1 MKSEDKKIIII
12 IIGIMLLAFT
22 FYSIYEIIQSI
33 KITIFIFLIICF
45 YIFKFITENKE
56 KKKYKTGK
64 EYGSAKWA
72 DKKELDPLKA
82 KNEDNK
88 VLLTETES
96 IMINERPSE
105 PKFDRNKNILV
116 IGGSGSGKTRF
127 FIKPNLMQMHS
138 SYCITDP
145 KGTIALELGTML
157 KENGYDVKIFNT
169 INLLKS
175 FHYNPFK
182 YIKSQFDVLSLTE
195 VLIQNTKGEGEKAGE
210 DFWVKAEKLLYQA
223 LISIIF
229 YHPYLKEKNIPSLLD
244 MINSFKVDED
254 DPDRKDSIDF
264 FFEDYEKN
272 YLKENFLDEEN
283 NVRLKKLYSEKCK
296 KIFGDISEEE
306 INNKFEEFK
315 NERLKNRLFKSDYPI
330 KQFKKYKL
338 AAGKTAKSILI
349 SCAARLAPFEID
361 ELRMIMQDDNLE
373 LDKIGGYKDIEGN
386 IVKLKTALFLI
397 ISDTDT
403 TLNFI
408 IAILFSQLFNLLCK
422 KADDEFNGKLP
433 IHVRCLLDEFANIGL
448 IPRFEK
454 LIATIRSRE
463 ISASVVLQAKSQLKA
478 IYKDN
483 TDTIIGNCDTTLF
496 LGGQEESTLKNIS
509 EMLGKETID
518 IMTTSSSFSQNKSS
532 SVNYNRLGKELMSVN
547 EIFTMDG
554 GKCILR
560 IRGFNPFFSNKYDI
574 LKHKRVNQTTDGKY
588 GDSLI
593 FDLKSYINNYK
604 KFDTTNI
611 NIDEINSMSEQK
623 LKLELLR
630 EPRLIS
636 IVNNELKEKI
646 EKIGVYEFS
655 KNL

>member
-12 IIGIMLLAFT
+12 IIGIMFLAFT

-182 YIKSQFDVLSLTE
+182 YIKSQFDILSLTE

-483 TDTIIGNCDTTLF
+483 TDTIIGNCDSTLF

-611 NIDEINSMSEQK
+611 NINEINSMSEQK

>member
-12 IIGIMLLAFT
+12 IIGIMFLAFT

-182 YIKSQFDVLSLTE
+182 YIKSQFDILSLTE
-195 VLIQNTKGEGEKAGE
+195 VLIKNTKGEGEKAGE

-483 TDTIIGNCDTTLF
+483 TDTIIGNCDSTLF

-611 NIDEINSMSEQK
+611 NINEINSMSEQK

>member
-611 NIDEINSMSEQK
+611 NINEINSMSEQK

>member
-1 MKSEDKKIIII
+1 
-12 IIGIMLLAFT
+12 
-22 FYSIYEIIQSI
+22 
-33 KITIFIFLIICF
+33 
-45 YIFKFITENKE
+45 
-56 KKKYKTGK
+56 
-64 EYGSAKWA
+64 
-72 DKKELDPLKA
+72 
-82 KNEDNK
+82 
-88 VLLTETES
+88 
-96 IMINERPSE
+96 
-105 PKFDRNKNILV
+105 
-116 IGGSGSGKTRF
+116 
-127 FIKPNLMQMHS
+127 
-138 SYCITDP
+138 
-145 KGTIALELGTML
+145 
-157 KENGYDVKIFNT
+157 
-169 INLLKS
+169 
-175 FHYNPFK
+175 
-182 YIKSQFDVLSLTE
+182 
-195 VLIQNTKGEGEKAGE
+195 
-210 DFWVKAEKLLYQA
+210 
-223 LISIIF
+223 
-229 YHPYLKEKNIPSLLD
+229 
-244 MINSFKVDED
+244 
-254 DPDRKDSIDF
+254 
-264 FFEDYEKN
+264 
-272 YLKENFLDEEN
+272 
-283 NVRLKKLYSEKCK
+283 
-296 KIFGDISEEE
+296 
-306 INNKFEEFK
+306 
-315 NERLKNRLFKSDYPI
+315 
-330 KQFKKYKL
+330 
-338 AAGKTAKSILI
+338 
-349 SCAARLAPFEID
+349 
-361 ELRMIMQDDNLE
+361 MIMQDDNLE

>member
-12 IIGIMLLAFT
+12 IIGIMFLAFT

-56 KKKYKTGK
+56 KKKYKIGK

-182 YIKSQFDVLSLTE
+182 YIKSQFDILSLTE

-483 TDTIIGNCDTTLF
+483 TDTIIGNCDSTLF

-611 NIDEINSMSEQK
+611 NINEINSMSEQK

-636 IVNNELKEKI
+636 ILNNELKEKI

>member
-1 MKSEDKKIIII
+1 MKSEDKKIIICL
-12 IIGIMLLAFT
+12 IGIVLIAYG
-22 FYSIYEIIQSI
+22 FYKLYEIIQNI
-33 KITIFIFLIICF
+33 KIVILIFLVIGF
-45 YIFKFITENKE
+45 YIFKFSTENKE
-56 KKKYKTGK
+56 KKKLKLGK

-72 DKKELDPLKA
+72 DKKEIEPLIA
-82 KNEDNK
+82 KKDDNK

-105 PKFDRNKNILV
+105 PKYDRNKNILV

-127 FIKPNLMQMHS
+127 FIKPNLMQLHS
-138 SYCITDP
+138 SFVTTDP
-145 KGTIALELGTML
+145 KGTIALELGNMFF
-157 KENGYDVKIFNT
+157 KNGYDLKFFNT
-169 INLLKS
+169 VNLSKS
-175 FHYNPFK
+175 FHYNPFV
-182 YIKSQFDVLSLTE
+182 YIKSQFDILSLTE
-195 VLIQNTKGEGEKAGE
+195 TLIQNTKGEGEKAGE

-223 LISIIF
+223 LISIIY

-264 FFEDYEKN
+264 FFDDYEKN
-272 YLKENFLDEEN
+272 YLKENFLDTEN
-283 NVRLKKLYSEKCK
+283 NERLKKLYTEKC
-296 KIFGDISEEE
+296 INVFGDISEEE
-306 INNKFEEFK
+306 INIKFEEFK
-315 NERLKNRLFKSDYPI
+315 KEKLKNRLFKSDYPI

-361 ELRMIMQDDNLE
+361 ELREVMKDDNLE
-373 LDKIGGYKDIEGN
+373 LDKIGGYKDLDGN

-422 KADDEFNGKLP
+422 KADDEFNGELP

-454 LIATIRSRE
+454 LITTIRSRE
-463 ISASVVLQAKSQLKA
+463 ISASVVLQAKSQLKS
-478 IYKDN
+478 IYKDD
-483 TDTIIGNCDTTLF
+483 TDTIIGNVDSTLF

-518 IMTTSSSFSQNKSS
+518 TMTTSNSFSQNKSS

-560 IRGFNPFFSNKYDI
+560 IRGFNPWFSNKYDI
-574 LKHKRVNQTTDGKY
+574 LKHKRINQTTDGKY
-588 GDSLI
+588 GESLI
-593 FDLKSYINNYK
+593 FDLKNHISSYK
-604 KFDTTNI
+604 KFDTTKI
-611 NIDEINSMSEQK
+611 NISEINSLPEQN
-623 LKLELLR
+623 LKLELLK

-636 IVNNELKEKI
+636 ILDRDLKEKI
-646 EKIGVYEFS
+646 ENIGVYEFI
-655 KNL
+655 NN